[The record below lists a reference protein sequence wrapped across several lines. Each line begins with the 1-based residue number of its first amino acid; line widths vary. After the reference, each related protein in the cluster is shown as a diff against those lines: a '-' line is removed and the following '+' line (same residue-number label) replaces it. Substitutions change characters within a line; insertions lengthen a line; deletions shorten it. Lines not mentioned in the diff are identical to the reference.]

1 MSYKF
6 AVSKATKNVLTA
18 TDPNDFIFHSNY
30 NTFKI
35 LATGNGTI
43 SVAAGAIWSNV
54 ETITHNYGTRQ
65 GFFIFFKYPNG
76 RVASFHNPIRIGT
89 SDGTLELID
98 IVPPRNSA
106 NSILFNVA
114 NWSGSAV
121 DIEYKYYLFEIA
133 I

>member
-1 MSYKF
+1 MTHKF
-6 AVSKATKNVLTA
+6 AVSKATKDVLTA
-18 TDPNDFIFHSNY
+18 TDPRDFIFHSNY

-43 SVAAGAIWSNV
+43 SVDAGAEWSNV

-76 RVASFHNPIRIGT
+76 RVASFHNPIRIGS
-89 SDGTLELID
+89 SDGDLELID
-98 IVPPRNSA
+98 IMPPRNSA
-106 NSILFNVA
+106 NSILLNVA
-114 NWSGSAV
+114 NWGGGAL
-121 DIEYKYYLFEIA
+121 DIKYKYYLFEIA